1 MKLLIKLILVLLLF
15 TSCGAR
21 KSQVTTV
28 DTKIDSTSI
37 VKEQVSQVSEKT
49 ETTIDTTTIEEIYYE
64 PIDSSKSFIVNGKEF
79 KNVKIKTSK
88 TKKGISSARK
98 EESSLETKK
107 STLNEVSMDIQTKD
121 KVTNKKE
128 TGYTWLWLIII
139 AGLILGYL
147 EFRRK

>member
-1 MKLLIKLILVLLLF
+1 MKKLIYILLTILLV
-15 TSCGAR
+15 SCGAR
-21 KSQVTTV
+21 KSSVSTV
-28 DTKIDSTSI
+28 DTKIDSITK
-37 VKEQVSQVSEKT
+37 VEEQVSQVSEKT

-88 TKKGISSARK
+88 TKKGISTAKK
-98 EESSLETKK
+98 EESVLNQTK
-107 STLNEVSMDIQTKD
+107 STLNETSIDIETKD
-121 KVTNKKE
+121 KQVDKKQ

-147 EFRRK
+147 EYRRK